1 MSEEALQ
8 IAEERREGKNK
19 QVRKRYTQL
28 NTEFQRI
35 AKRDKKAFFKKQR
48 KTIEWERLEITSK
61 IGDFKGIFHGRMG
74 MIRDRNKDITEA
86 EQIRK
91 R

>member
-1 MSEEALQ
+1 MQEVEENN
-8 IAEERREGKNK
+8 RMGKTGNHFK
-19 QVRKRYTQL
+19 NWR
-28 NTEFQRI
+28 FQ
-35 AKRDKKAFFKKQR
+35 
-48 KTIEWERLEITSK
+48 
-61 IGDFKGIFHGRMG
+61 GIFHGRMG